1 MMKKKIKECYETM
14 KPDDA
19 ARERMLANILGASSA
34 RNATRKD
41 TNMKKHKTNHALKF
55 AAAFALALAIPAA
68 AVCAAGFFRLDHVGI
83 GKEVVGDWPGGDTRE
98 VDMISL
104 QGLSDSPESQ
114 ACAEWNEFYWEYDK
128 DETILSQIGNGPTG
142 VDDKYDAYTCY
153 TQEMADK
160 VDEICEKYQ
169 LSLMTGL
176 QVANTYEEF
185 LEKTGYGDIRGE
197 SDQVL
202 HNIWDGYYY
211 EDGTFGVDG
220 EAIISADQKVGCKTD
235 YQFSRAMKGTFSP
248 IELNV
253 EDMDAYEQW
262 EYTTRSGETVL
273 LAKSSFKGLILL
285 DKEKCFLSV
294 NVLGDIRSGTFDVS
308 NEMLEAL
315 ADSFDFAAVSG

>member
-114 ACAEWNEFYWEYDK
+114 ACAEWNEFFQEYDK
-128 DETILSQIGNGPTG
+128 DETILSQIGNGPT
-142 VDDKYDAYTCY
+142 
-153 TQEMADK
+153 
-160 VDEICEKYQ
+160 
-169 LSLMTGL
+169 
-176 QVANTYEEF
+176 
-185 LEKTGYGDIRGE
+185 
-197 SDQVL
+197 
-202 HNIWDGYYY
+202 
-211 EDGTFGVDG
+211 GVDG

-273 LAKSSFKGLILL
+273 LAKSSFKGMILL
-285 DKEKCFLSV
+285 DKEKCFLLV

-308 NEMLEAL
+308 NEMLETL